1 MEYLAMKP
9 KKNLKRNQFDL
20 QLQILLMRLQN
31 LILKTNLN
39 FIKKLNLEQEASIN
53 KTFNF

>member
-39 FIKKLNLEQEASIN
+39 FIKKLNLE
-53 KTFNF
+53 